1 MISEKID
8 RVIAVFVLL
17 IASLISI
24 MKVNQKIIFEFHNLL
39 NILGYGYFRIY
50 ILNFIYNLSLLII
63 SFAIFN
69 LYSSYNSG
77 GIMAKILQKKSP
89 ISIDGLYFNEI
100 LVLFFVF
107 LSINLLLTIYLYRK
121 ERRVR
126 IWNF

>member
-126 IWNF
+126 I